1 MLGPQAA
8 PASDALAQRLAGD
21 SSAQVRIAAAE
32 PLAQLD
38 RTDDSVPFLAA
49 TLRAH
54 PDVRVRLQAINA
66 LTNIGDRAR
75 PALPEITEAAASTD
89 EYPGNA
95 GRYLVRVLT
104 GTYVPSP

>member
-8 PASDALAQRLAGD
+8 PAAEALAL
-21 SSAQVRIAAAE
+21 
-32 PLAQLD
+32 LD

-49 TLRAH
+49 TLREH

-66 LTNIGDRAR
+66 LTNMGDRAR
-75 PALPEITEAAASTD
+75 PALPEITAAAAAND
-89 EYPGNA
+89 EYLGNA